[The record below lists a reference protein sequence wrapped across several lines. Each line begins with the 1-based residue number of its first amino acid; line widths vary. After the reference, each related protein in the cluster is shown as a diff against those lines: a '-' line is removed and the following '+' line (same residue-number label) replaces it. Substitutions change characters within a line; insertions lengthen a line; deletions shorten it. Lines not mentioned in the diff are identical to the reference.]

1 MMFSPSSDGGSK
13 SAEGGPNPLTGVPY
27 PLADLEGG
35 VQIH

>member
-35 VQIH
+35 FQIH